1 MSTLTRCSK
10 LLAATAVAT
19 ALLSGCTAMK
29 REEADQVEKTLA
41 AAGFQ
46 MKLADTPAKLAK
58 LQELPVRKITTR
70 AHKGAPMFVYADPDF
85 CKCLYAG
92 TEEQY
97 ARYRQLAIQQ
107 KIAQE
112 QVESAEMNENAAM
125 DFGMWGPFW

>member
-1 MSTLTRCSK
+1 MSMLTRCSK
-10 LLAATAVAT
+10 VVAASLLAA
-19 ALLSGCTAMK
+19 ALVSGCTAM
-29 REEADQVEKTLA
+29 RRDEADHVEKTLA

-46 MKLADTPAKLAK
+46 MKLADTPEKLAK
-58 LQELPVRKITTR
+58 LQQLPVRKITVR
-70 AHKGAPMFVYADPDF
+70 DHKGAQMFVYADPDF

-112 QVESAEMNENAAM
+112 QVQSAEMNEDAAM
-125 DFGMWGPFW
+125 NWGMWGPFW